1 MNDIFYQLLDILGAA
16 VGQFPLCQRPNAFIG
31 VELRSV
37 GRKMLNA
44 ETRVSGEELLERFT
58 LMSGGVIQ
66 EDDDGAAQVPQQRTQ
81 KRTDFLLTNILKKKE
96 IVEAQSV
103 PLGADRNAGYHRDFV
118 PPSLAMPM
126 DGSFPLWGPGSDH
139 RGNQEEARFVGEDD
153 VGAQPRS
160 VFFTRGQSFFF
171 QRSILDSFRS
181 KARRS
186 GFWGLQRKLCIN
198 RPTWAR

>member
-81 KRTDFLLTNILKKKE
+81 KRTDFLLTDILKKKE

-118 PPSLAMPM
+118 PPSLAMPRM
-126 DGSFPLWGPGSDH
+126 GVSPCGAQVRTTVGIKRKPDSSAKTMWAPSRAAFFLPAANPFSSS
-139 RGNQEEARFVGEDD
+139 ARFWI
-153 VGAQPRS
+153 PS
-160 VFFTRGQSFFF
+160 
-171 QRSILDSFRS
+171 
-181 KARRS
+181 
-186 GFWGLQRKLCIN
+186 
-198 RPTWAR
+198 

>member
-37 GRKMLNA
+37 GRKMLNT

-81 KRTDFLLTNILKKKE
+81 KRTDFLLTDILKKKE

-103 PLGADRNAGYHRDFV
+103 PLGADRNAGNADIGITGSMPTSGLCRL
-118 PPSLAMPM
+118 SLAC
-126 DGSFPLWGPGSDH
+126 FL
-139 RGNQEEARFVGEDD
+139 
-153 VGAQPRS
+153 
-160 VFFTRGQSFFF
+160 
-171 QRSILDSFRS
+171 I
-181 KARRS
+181 
-186 GFWGLQRKLCIN
+186 GL
-198 RPTWAR
+198 P